1 MTKKELIDAIQDHD
15 THMSKAT
22 VEKVMD
28 FMASVIQQQL
38 ADGGEVTLP
47 RLGKFSVKHRAE
59 REGRNP
65 QTGEA
70 ITIAAKQVVNFKAH
84 KALNDKLN

>member
-28 FMASVIQQQL
+28 YMASVIQQQL

-65 QTGEA
+65 ATGERILIPA
-70 ITIAAKQVVNFKAH
+70 GRVPHFKAH
-84 KALNDKLN
+84 KAFKDGIY